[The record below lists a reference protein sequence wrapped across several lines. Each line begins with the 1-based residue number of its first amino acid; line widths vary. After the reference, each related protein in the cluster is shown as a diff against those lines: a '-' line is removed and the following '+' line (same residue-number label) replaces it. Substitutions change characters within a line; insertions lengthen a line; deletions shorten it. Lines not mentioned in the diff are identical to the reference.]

1 MITFLDYI
9 LLLIKYYYHKEI
21 TMELNI
27 SNGDNYMRRGSLKF
41 PTGEIEKLQGNSMR
55 RKNRSSSLHGNALK
69 ISTWNNP
76 DGTES
81 VEISKTRKKSQ
92 KGPGLRE
99 MLYGIAAKREKEEAA
114 QRKRQK
120 KIAGMF

>member
-1 MITFLDYI
+1 MDLTV
-9 LLLIKYYYHKEI
+9 
-21 TMELNI
+21 
-27 SNGDNYMRRGSLKF
+27 SNGDNYMRRGSLKY
-41 PTGEIEKLQGNSMR
+41 PTGEADKLKRNSIR

-69 ISTWNNP
+69 ISNWNNP
-76 DGTES
+76 DGVES
-81 VEISKTRKKSQ
+81 IEISKSKKKSQ
-92 KGPGLRE
+92 RGPGLRE